1 MAVDEIWSTG
11 LRFNARLGH
20 PDWTGWVS
28 FNFTQDVIGHRHLQV
43 NGAGARPTGQV
54 GCVASLK
61 SLTMLGS
68 RWSKKLLAPE
78 SRPAIDSISCR

>member
-1 MAVDEIWSTG
+1 
-11 LRFNARLGH
+11 
-20 PDWTGWVS
+20 
-28 FNFTQDVIGHRHLQV
+28 
-43 NGAGARPTGQV
+43 
-54 GCVASLK
+54 VASLK